1 MKTFKLVPTE
11 TVSEITCDCC
21 KTRFTANDA
30 GWFEIQS
37 IGFVA
42 GYSSIFGDGY
52 AISIDLCQDCLKQN
66 LGQWLRVEK
75 EQPRVI
81 DDEVLL
87 KSLIKAL
94 HQSLGR
100 AHASIDETATFV
112 EESNHRIE
120 VMEKSG
126 RRPGA
131 LKDKLE
137 VAEDFDA
144 LLPGSIQQE
153 LDGPEYLA
161 PPRGYQSWLHYAV
174 ETMEAQSLETEG
186 LFDERA
192 EYQEKAV
199 SREEMRAAAQ
209 MELRKLLQGSVL
221 KYEDPTE
228 PIDIVSTTEPIENL
242 KGMLHKPDAPVSI
255 DDMRMVDGLKY
266 QKMLR
271 EEWER
276 SEEWNAGLPVG
287 CEFGADSARFTRV
300 LHRAI
305 SVFGNPLEA
314 VQWLTTFNLV
324 IGGEPMKSVIGSEEG
339 CKHVMGILSAIETG
353 GVTWQRQSSE
363 PEL

>member
-1 MKTFKLVPTE
+1 MKTFKLIPTE

-21 KTRFTANDA
+21 TARFTANDA

-37 IGFVA
+37 IEFVA
-42 GYSSIFGDGY
+42 GYSSIFGDGN

-81 DDEVLL
+81 DDEALL

-94 HQSLGR
+94 HQSVGR
-100 AHASIDETATFV
+100 AHASIDDTARFV

-120 VMEKSG
+120 AMEKSG
-126 RRPGA
+126 RRLGSRE
-131 LKDKLE
+131 DTHE
-137 VAEDFDA
+137 VTGNFDA
-144 LLPGSIQQE
+144 PLPGSIQQE
-153 LDGPEYLA
+153 LHEPENLA
-161 PPRGYQSWLHYAV
+161 PPPGYQSWLHYAV
-174 ETMEAQSLETEG
+174 ETMEARSLEIEG
-186 LFDERA
+186 VFDVRA
-192 EYQEKAV
+192 EHQEKAV

-209 MELRKLLQGSVL
+209 MELRKLLKGSVL

-228 PIDIVSTTEPIENL
+228 PIDLVSTTERIENL

-255 DDMRMVDGLKY
+255 DDMGMVDGLKY
-266 QKMLR
+266 QNMLR
-271 EEWER
+271 EEW
-276 SEEWNAGLPVG
+276 NTGPPVG

-300 LHRAI
+300 LQRAI

-314 VQWLTTFNLV
+314 IQWLTTFNLV
-324 IGGEPMKSVIGSEEG
+324 VGGEPMKSVIGSEEE
-339 CKHVMGILSAIETG
+339 CKHVMAILSAIETG

>member
-37 IGFVA
+37 IDFVA
-42 GYSSIFGDGY
+42 GYSSIFGDGN

-66 LGQWLRVEK
+66 FGQWLRIEA
-75 EQPRVI
+75 EQRQVI

-94 HQSLGR
+94 HRSVGR
-100 AHASIDETATFV
+100 AHALIDDAARFV

-120 VMEKSG
+120 DTGKSDHQ
-126 RRPGA
+126 PGA
-131 LKDKLE
+131 LTDKHK
-137 VAEDFDA
+137 VTEDFDA
-144 LLPGSIQQE
+144 PLPGSIQQE
-153 LDGPEYLA
+153 LDDPENLA
-161 PPRGYQSWLHYAV
+161 PPLGCQSWLHYAV
-174 ETMEAQSLETEG
+174 ETMEARSLETEG

-192 EYQEKAV
+192 DHQGKVV

-228 PIDIVSTTEPIENL
+228 PIDLGNTTEPIENL

-255 DDMRMVDGLKY
+255 DDMGMVDGLKY

-271 EEWER
+271 EEW
-276 SEEWNAGLPVG
+276 NAGPPVG

-300 LHRAI
+300 LQRAI
-305 SVFGNPLEA
+305 SVFGNSLA
-314 VQWLTTFNLV
+314 VVQWLTSFDAV
-324 IGGEPMKSVIGSEEG
+324 VGGEPMKSVIGNEEG
-339 CKHVMGILSAIETG
+339 CAHALEVLSSMENG
-353 GVTWQRQSSE
+353 KS
-363 PEL
+363 